1 MKRNDFCVLKLN
13 GVYTK
18 LNCRLKDKTGWELID
33 IIFLLGCIF
42 SSALMFVR
50 AFFGTEFTDEAYT
63 VSDALAVM
71 HGNIPFTYNNSMIA
85 VGMSFIPVMFYKI
98 YELFVPDL
106 EGIFLY
112 SRLTFVVFRLCIIVA
127 IYILLK
133 GEVSRKHRLLIA
145 GVLIPFV
152 GSSVFIQNWGYNATA
167 TYIILLTVFM
177 LYNTLRRWRSGIKQ
191 YIRLFASGFL
201 TAIGVFAH
209 PVYVVAVFVFIFL
222 ICMNVEKK
230 EQFKAALLYCMGGIL
245 EIFIVLIPIILQS
258 GLDKF
263 FYGAETMLVGGP
275 KGYIKDTVFERASY
289 VVSLIWPGWILL
301 GSGTILIY
309 YLSRKFIRLEEKESF
324 KKEYWILAVGYSI
337 LFCIIYYIIVIQN
350 DFYIF
355 VGSVCVGAF
364 LLLIPTYK
372 RWSSLSWYLGVYN
385 ISFIIVMTITTLT
398 GDRLYYCIPMLIP
411 VLIILFHQ
419 RTKLFHYIAVFISV
433 IMILL
438 QGYTDFTDV
447 YRDDM
452 IANLT
457 TRVEL
462 GVYKGIYTTA
472 DRAKDVVEL
481 EQYLNEN
488 IREEESVSFRD
499 NAPVAYLMRN
509 TNICD
514 VRTWDTMQ
522 YSYGCDDPTLMYRY
536 YKNKEQIP
544 DVIAYIDFGRDKVMS
559 IENSSDVFQYNDF
572 VNKYFYLDQ
581 NDFKNDTF
589 RVLIY
594 RNNGTFDNDFDG
606 LIESVH

>member
-1 MKRNDFCVLKLN
+1 MKNTE
-13 GVYTK
+13 VYASK
-18 LNCRLKDKTGWELID
+18 VKGAYAEINCRLKNKIGWELIE
-33 IIFLLGCIF
+33 IIFLMGCIF
-42 SSALMFVR
+42 SSVLMFVR

-63 VSDALAVM
+63 VSDALTVI

-85 VGMSFIPVMFYKI
+85 VGMAFIPSIFYKI

-112 SRLTFVVFRLCIIVA
+112 SRLTFILFRFCIIAA
-127 IYILLK
+127 IYFLLRE
-133 GEVSRKHRLLIA
+133 EVNRKCRLMIA
-145 GVLIPFV
+145 GILIPFV

-167 TYIILLTVFM
+167 TYIILLTVFV
-177 LYNTLRRWRSGIKQ
+177 LYNTLQQRRTGLKQ
-191 YIRLFASGFL
+191 YVRLFVCGFL

-209 PVYVVAVFVFIFL
+209 PVYVVAVCVFVFLVF
-222 ICMNVEKK
+222 MNTEK
-230 EQFKAALLYCMGGIL
+230 EERWKAVLLYCAGGIL
-245 EIFIVLIPIILQS
+245 EIFIVLVPIVLQS

-263 FYGAETMLVGGP
+263 LYGIETMLIGGP
-275 KGYIKDTVFERASY
+275 EGYIKDTVFERAAY
-289 VVSLIWPGWILL
+289 VVSLIRPGWILL
-301 GSGTILIY
+301 GSGTILTYFICK
-309 YLSRKFIRLEEKESF
+309 KFIRLEEKESI
-324 KKEYWILAVGYSI
+324 KRKYWILAVGCSI
-337 LFCIIYYIIVIQN
+337 LLCLIYYIIVIQN

-355 VGSVCVGAF
+355 AGSVCVGVF

-372 RWSSLSWYLGVYN
+372 RWSSLSWYLGIYS
-385 ISFIIVMTITTLT
+385 IAFIIIMTITTLT
-398 GDRLYYCIPMLIP
+398 GDRLYYCVPMLIP

-419 RTKLFHYIAVFISV
+419 KSKIFSYIAVLISIIV
-433 IMILL
+433 ILL
-438 QGYTDFTDV
+438 QGYTDFMDV

-452 IANLT
+452 ITNLT
-457 TRVEL
+457 TRVES

-488 IREEESVSFRD
+488 IRKEESVSFRD
-499 NAPVAYLMRN
+499 NAPVAYLMRS

-522 YSYGCDDPTLMYRY
+522 YSYECDDPTIMYRY

-559 IENSSDVFQYNDF
+559 IENSADVFQYNDF
-572 VNKYFYLDQ
+572 VNKYYYLDKK
-581 NDFKNDTF
+581 DFKNDTF

-594 RNNGTFDNDFDG
+594 RNNGTFDNNFDK
-606 LIESVH
+606 LIESIR